1 MKKKLLGLILASSMI
16 VSMTACGGSGGES
29 ADPKGDAATQ
39 EATTEAHPTDLTGTW
54 QSENNDGSYQEAI
67 ITDSSIEINWVSDDT
82 ESIYWIGTYTAPTE
96 AVDEYSWTSE
106 RDKERTD
113 NALLASTDDTKEF
126 TYKNDTIS
134 YEASAMGTTA
144 TIELKKVSNDISRAK
159 TVDESGEPVSTT
171 VDKINVDNSEG
182 TLTYSKYEMAEDYDG
197 NPAIIVYFDYTNKK
211 DDASS
216 AQMTFY
222 PQIFQNG
229 VECEMGFYPD
239 ENEAIENASKDIQ
252 KGTTLNIAFI
262 YTLQDNESPVTLKVT
277 DQSEENLMDN
287 IYQEQEISIK

>member
-16 VSMTACGGSGGES
+16 VSMAACGGSGGES
-29 ADPKGDAATQ
+29 AESKGDVDPQ

-67 ITDSSIEINWVSDDT
+67 VTDSSIEINWVSDDT

-106 RDKERTD
+106 RDKDRTD

-144 TIELKKVSNDISRAK
+144 TIELKKVSNDISKAK

-182 TLTYSKYEMAEDYDG
+182 TLTYLKYEMAEDYDG

-222 PQIFQNG
+222 TQIFQNG

-277 DQSEENLMDN
+277 DQSEENLMGN